1 VNDWPRSGDPGRGLP
16 PRGQVPP
23 GRRPDPRR
31 QPPPRQGG
39 APGEARRRDPYPRNP
54 QARADLDRPR
64 ADRYDDRA
72 RPSRPSSSRGR
83 QLPPAS
89 TSSRTVRL
97 RIGRTVLAL
106 ASAITLIALGL
117 SWNETNG
124 ISTANVIDPNAQNVT
139 GDQNIL
145 MVGLDNRTDAQG
157 NPLPQSLLDQLHA
170 GDASDGGDNTDTM
183 ILIHIPAGGGKAAA
197 FSIPR
202 DSYVQL
208 AGNYGMHKI
217 NSAYTYAQ
225 VAAMN
230 RLKGQGVSGPDLAVQ
245 ADAAGAHNAIDTVQ
259 NLTGLTI
266 NHFASVNLAG
276 FFSISNAVGGV
287 PVCLKAPVHD
297 SYSGADFPAG
307 DQTIQGAQALAFVRQ
322 RHGLP
327 LGDLDRIRRQQAFM
341 ASMAHTILSAG
352 VLTNTTKLT
361 NLIDAVKQSIT
372 IDQGWDIFSFAQQM
386 ESMTG
391 GAIQFNTI
399 PIVTETYPTKS
410 DGDAVEVNPTQVQQ
424 YIAGV
429 IQAQGGGGS
438 STAAPPP
445 SQGANNNSGGGNA
458 NNASNAK
465 VTAEVLNG
473 SGKTGLASKVLNV
486 LTGKGFTAG
495 GTGNTASRTSS
506 VVEYGSGG
514 SSAAQ
519 QVASALGGLTTE
531 AASSLPSGAVR
542 VLLGTGYNGPTSDTG
557 GSSSGSSSGG
567 SGGSGGGSSSSS
579 SSGGSTA
586 SNSSGSGATPTISA
600 NGVTCVD

>member
-1 VNDWPRSGDPGRGLP
+1 M
-16 PRGQVPP
+16 
-23 GRRPDPRR
+23 
-31 QPPPRQGG
+31 
-39 APGEARRRDPYPRNP
+39 
-54 QARADLDRPR
+54 
-64 ADRYDDRA
+64 
-72 RPSRPSSSRGR
+72 
-83 QLPPAS
+83 
-89 TSSRTVRL
+89 
-97 RIGRTVLAL
+97 LAL

-117 SWNETNG
+117 TWSETNG
-124 ISTANVIDPNAQNVT
+124 ISTANVIDPNAQNDT

-170 GDASDGGDNTDTM
+170 GGSSDGGDNTDTM

-208 AGNYGMHKI
+208 AGGYGMHKI

-225 VAAMN
+225 VAAQKT
-230 RLKGQGVSGPDLAVQ
+230 LKGQGVSGPDLAVQ
-245 ADAAGAHNAIDTVQ
+245 ADAAGAHNAIETVQ

-287 PVCLKAPVHD
+287 PVCLKAVVND
-297 SYSGADFPAG
+297 SYSGANFPAG
-307 DQTIQGAQALAFVRQ
+307 DQTIRGAQALAFVRQ

-327 LGDLDRIRRQQAFM
+327 LGDIDRIRRQQAFM

-352 VLTNTTKLT
+352 VLTNTSKLT

-372 IDQGWDIFSFAQQM
+372 IDQGWDIFSFAQEM

-391 GAIQFNTI
+391 GNIQFNTI
-399 PIVTETYPTKS
+399 PIVTESYPTKS

-424 YIAGV
+424 YISSV
-429 IQAQGGGGS
+429 IQTQGGGS

-445 SQGANNNSGGGNA
+445 SSAANNNSGGGGG
-458 NNASNAK
+458 ASNAK

-495 GTGNTASRTSS
+495 GTGNTSSRSSS

-531 AASSLPSGAVR
+531 AAASLPSGSVR
-542 VLLGTGYNGPTSDTG
+542 VLLGTGYNGPTSD
-557 GSSSGSSSGG
+557 SAGSSSGG
-567 SGGSGGGSSSSS
+567 SSGGSSSSS
-579 SSGGSTA
+579 SSGGSGSSTA
-586 SNSSGSGATPTISA
+586 SNSSPAGATPTISA
-600 NGVTCVD
+600 DGVTCVD

>member
-1 VNDWPRSGDPGRGLP
+1 MNDWPRSGDPGRGLP

-72 RPSRPSSSRGR
+72 RSSRPSSSRGR

-89 TSSRTVRL
+89 TSTRTLRL

-124 ISTANVIDPNAQNVT
+124 ISTANVIDPNGQNDT

-208 AGNYGMHKI
+208 AGGYGMHKV
-217 NSAYTYAQ
+217 NSAYTFAQ
-225 VAAMN
+225 VAAQKTL
-230 RLKGQGVSGPDLAVQ
+230 RGQGVTGPQLAVQ
-245 ADAAGAHNAIDTVQ
+245 ADAAGAHNAIETVQ

-287 PVCLKAPVHD
+287 PVCLKAAVHD

-307 DQTIQGAQALAFVRQ
+307 NQTIQGAQALAFVRQ

-327 LGDLDRIRRQQAFM
+327 LGDIDRIRRQQAFM

-352 VLTNTTKLT
+352 VLTNTSKLT

-372 IDQGWDIFSFAQQM
+372 IDQGWDIFSFAQEM
-386 ESMTG
+386 ESMSG
-391 GAIQFNTI
+391 GNIQFNTI

-410 DGDAVEVNPTQVQQ
+410 DGDAVEVNPTQIQQ
-424 YIAGV
+424 YISSV

-445 SQGANNNSGGGNA
+445 SSAANNNSGGGG
-458 NNASNAK
+458 ASNAK

-495 GTGNTASRTSS
+495 GTGNTASRSSS

-514 SSAAQ
+514 SSSAQ

-531 AASSLPSGAVR
+531 AASSLPAGSVR

-557 GSSSGSSSGG
+557 GSSSGSS
-567 SGGSGGGSSSSS
+567 GGSSSSS
-579 SSGGSTA
+579 SSGGSSGGSTA
-586 SNSSGSGATPTISA
+586 SNSSTAGATPTISA
-600 NGVTCVD
+600 DGVTCVD